1 MSNNGRKIKA
11 PVNIKEDLGT
21 VLGTSSGDIGVNV
34 RQGSINKNA
43 LYKAIVHPNVGYILK
58 QDRIVKFHGLVPKDL
73 ASIRGTA
80 TFGTIPIPDP
90 WDYIRPNNSQ
100 PLRPADFV
108 KIVTDLSVIESE
120 WGYNADADPPMKMS
134 SNVTCRIATS
144 ADGGD
149 VLCPVFRY
157 DDSSVNAYGSA
168 DIEIVLKDVIFRYYG
183 ERDNVA
189 AWKLPSSYDDIF
201 NAAGALTTG
210 VWRFAIALAV
220 KTAANGPY
228 RWLIVSSVRPLAV
241 PFIDSNFATTVYEKF
256 INPSASQT
264 VANIIKY
271 AARNYG
277 QSVFRAIP
285 FLACSL
291 QYFADGSTN
300 PGWRFTGSNYDR
312 AITFPDGDAFDLTV
326 TGFVMNIIMQYVSFR
341 VAYTSS
347 NDQTQDIRNLTWYT
361 ATTTVSAGVPFV
373 NLSLPRPTA
382 SYMIAELTFKLSSS
396 FGTISNMV
404 AGIMRGTSSAAGQLY
419 TNDNVAIDNISGEWE
434 GSERTYKVRCMAP
447 ELRTIMDQS
456 PDSTFPQQS
465 ATGFEVS
472 FDDTGLAARQ
482 KRLEAGFRLSLIQ

>member
-1 MSNNGRKIKA
+1 MSNNGSKIKA
-11 PVNIKEDLGT
+11 PVNFKEDLGT
-21 VLGTSSGDIGVNV
+21 VLGTSSGDLDYNV
-34 RQGSINKNA
+34 LYGRINKNA
-43 LYKAIVHPNVGYILK
+43 LFKPVDHPNIGYILK

-73 ASIRGTA
+73 ASIRGTS
-80 TFGTIPIPDP
+80 TFSTIPTPEE
-90 WDYIRPNNSQ
+90 WGYVRPPVRHRSF
-100 PLRPADFV
+100 DFT
-108 KIVTDLSVIESE
+108 KILTDLSVYKTD
-120 WGYNADADPPMKMS
+120 WGYNALAEAPMKMS
-134 SNVTCRIATS
+134 ANVTVRIATT

-149 VLCPVFRY
+149 VLCPTFRY
-157 DDSSVNAYGSA
+157 DDSSTNAYGSA

-220 KTAANGPY
+220 KTGTDGPY

-241 PFIDSNFATTVYEKF
+241 PFIDSNFSTTVYEKF
-256 INPSASQT
+256 INPSACQT